1 MNCNLSAD
9 ALCEE
14 SYTSI
19 RARKADLFSGVK
31 EWRVVASCMYI
42 KLLCMSHEFGARP
55 LSIVQAKRGRERKS
69 RSLKAGCT
77 FPRQDNACTV
87 FLILKVHWNLALIC
101 FLPSTFDYSH
111 RILHA
116 ARVPRYFAQVHYM
129 YTAISSTVSERL
141 PRVSLTLT
149 SGAGAGASPRFIT
162 V

>member
-1 MNCNLSAD
+1 MNCNLPAD

-14 SYTSI
+14 SYESI
-19 RARKADLFSGVK
+19 RVRKADLFSGVK

-42 KLLCMSHEFGARP
+42 KLLCMFHEFGARP
-55 LSIVQAKRGRERKS
+55 LSIVQAKGGRERKS

-116 ARVPRYFAQVHYM
+116 TRVPRYFAQVHYT
-129 YTAISSTVSERL
+129 YTAISSTVSERS
-141 PRVSLTLT
+141 PRVSLTL
-149 SGAGAGASPRFIT
+149 SAGQGQGHPPRFIT